1 MRVDKMLTTALGAA
15 ALLPQGGAASNVGQ
29 TGTSPASHGGVPN
42 GLLSNNRIALSGGSQ
57 PGRVSLPT
65 FGQPKPA
72 PIPSSSS
79 STPPAVECNTA
90 TGGRA
95 AAAFQRDFAPRL
107 QGAPM
112 GSVLASRQDLGLQ
125 AHDFAMVD
133 IGGEGQ
139 KTAPDGMKSGNL
151 HAINVNA
158 QSTISSGP
166 MKLQTAVG
174 ETGPGKDVNGGSIPN
189 LVRIGEW
196 PSPNE
201 ASAKGFVPLAK
212 GFSNLTMMEG
222 APVFPYHVAELD
234 RVTSQKGWV
243 ALTVDESFKPQI
255 DQLAQARNGG
265 DVWHLSKASPTDN
278 DRYIVPPAGLSAE
291 ESQAFKAK
299 FEAAGPHEIHD
310 VAKAISLQLASKD
323 YRTPH
328 DEL

>member
-15 ALLPQGGAASNVGQ
+15 ALLPPEVSAGQQRPSNQVSPNSANGAFPSNSRV
-29 TGTSPASHGGVPN
+29 SM
-42 GLLSNNRIALSGGSQ
+42 SGGTQ
-57 PGRVSLPT
+57 PGRVSLPPL
-65 FGQPKPA
+65 GQPGAAAANRPA
-72 PIPSSSS
+72 QAAASSSE
-79 STPPAVECNTA
+79 TFNTA
-90 TGGRA
+90 AGGRA
-95 AAAFQRDFAPRL
+95 AAAFQRDFAQRL

-112 GSVLASRQDLGLQ
+112 GSVLASREALGLKP
-125 AHDFAMVD
+125 HDFAMVD

-166 MKLQTAVG
+166 MKLQTAPG
-174 ETGPGKDVNGGSIPN
+174 ESGPGRDVNGGPIPN

-196 PSPNE
+196 PSPGK
-201 ASAKGFVPLAK
+201 ASAEGFVPLAK
-212 GFSNLTMMEG
+212 GFSNLTTMEG
-222 APVFPYHVAELD
+222 APVHAYHVAELD
-234 RVTSQKGWV
+234 RVTSSKGWI

-291 ESQAFKAK
+291 ESKAFKAK

-310 VAKAISLQLASKD
+310 VAQAVSLQLAAKAGRAS
-323 YRTPH
+323 H

>member
-1 MRVDKMLTTALGAA
+1 MRVDKMLTAALGAA
-15 ALLPQGGAASNVGQ
+15 AVLPQGVSANNAG
-29 TGTSPASHGGVPN
+29 HGSQVSQSGPQS
-42 GLLSNNRIALSGGSQ
+42 GLPTNSRIALSGGSQ
-57 PGRVSLPT
+57 PGRVSLPSL
-65 FGQPKPA
+65 GQPGPAANLPVKPNA
-72 PIPSSSS
+72 PA
-79 STPPAVECNTA
+79 AVDCNTA

-95 AAAFQRDFAPRL
+95 AAAFQRDFATKL

-112 GSVLASRQDLGLQ
+112 GSVLASRQALGLQ
-125 AHDFAMVD
+125 PHDFAMVD

-166 MKLQTAVG
+166 MKLQTAPD
-174 ETGPGKDVNGGSIPN
+174 ESGPGRDINGGRIPN

-196 PSPNE
+196 PSPAK
-201 ASAKGFVPLAK
+201 ASAEGFVPLAK
-212 GFSNLTMMEG
+212 GFSNLTTMEG

-234 RVTSQKGWV
+234 RVTSSKGWI

-278 DRYIVPPAGLSAE
+278 DRYVVPPAGLSAE
-291 ESQAFKAK
+291 ESKAFKAQ

-310 VAKAISLQLASKD
+310 VAKAISQQLASKPD
-323 YRTPH
+323 RARH